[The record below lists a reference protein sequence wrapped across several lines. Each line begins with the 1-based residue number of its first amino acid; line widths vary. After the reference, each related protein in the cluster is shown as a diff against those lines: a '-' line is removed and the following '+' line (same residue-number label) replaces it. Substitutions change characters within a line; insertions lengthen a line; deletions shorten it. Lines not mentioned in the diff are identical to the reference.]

1 MVTVKGEPDVNSY
14 RQTPDDMYS
23 LRKPILKK
31 LLHNET
37 KKRFL
42 INSKVVFFS
51 NRVGETIQSWEKK
64 LLTQVR
70 WENEYINV
78 Y

>member
-1 MVTVKGEPDVNSY
+1 MVTVNGKPDVNPY
-14 RQTPDDMYS
+14 RQTPDDMNS
-23 LRKPILKK
+23 LKKPILTK

-37 KKRFL
+37 KKHFL
-42 INSKVVFFS
+42 INSKVVFFW